1 MGVVTREDHL
11 HEVRVVQLSI
21 LISVKELDQ
30 VVAVS
35 FSHVV
40 YSVVSEKIQYFH
52 GSNESVFVPVH
63 SLEKRV
69 RLHDVI
75 AC

>member
-30 VVAVS
+30 VIAVS

-40 YSVVSEKIQYFH
+40 NPIVSEEIQYFH
-52 GSNESVFVPVH
+52 
-63 SLEKRV
+63 
-69 RLHDVI
+69 
-75 AC
+75 